1 MPVNPVSHGR
11 PKEPMFLSFT
21 RRRMKSKKKNP
32 RTNPLLVSSLASEEG
47 GMMNQSPNLKMTTL
61 NIIENE
67 DIDKTGIRVKSVN
80 MTNLLREGCLKTLST
95 LLMNQES
102 YKKLILRRLLDTGNM
117 SMQ

>member
-1 MPVNPVSHGR
+1 MPVNQVSHGR
-11 PKEPMFLSFT
+11 PKEPTFLSYT

-32 RTNPLLVSSLASEEG
+32 RTNPLLVSSLASEEEA
-47 GMMNQSPNLKMTTL
+47 MMNQSLNLKMTTL

-80 MTNLLREGCLKTLST
+80 MINLLREECPKTLST